1 MTRATDEQFD
11 EASFWSLEPGPGES
25 LRACLE
31 RTLRQAI
38 REGSLRAGVELPS
51 SRRLA
56 AQLGVSRGVAS
67 DAYAELEAQGYLL
80 LATRRAPVV
89 AQVPSVREPAAAT
102 HAAAVPSP
110 RFDMT
115 PTTPDVTLFPRR
127 RWAAALAAAVREA
140 PDDALDYGDPRG
152 SLLLRARLADELG
165 RTRGVI
171 CEPDQ
176 IIVVQGATQGLDLVL
191 RALRDTNAAR
201 VAVEDPSLDRQHKQI
216 RGLGLELAGQP
227 VDRDGLIVG
236 GLEADAVVVSPAHQF
251 PTGAVLSGARRR
263 ELLAWSRDCGGLIIE
278 DDYDAE
284 FRYDREPVRALQGLD
299 PDRVVYAGTTA
310 KTLAPSLRI
319 GWLIV
324 PERLVE
330 PLAALKELLDDLSPT
345 LEQIALAE
353 LIEGGHYQRHIRR
366 ARAVYRT
373 RRDRLVGALAR
384 HFPGLSVFGVA
395 AGLSV
400 MLELPAGSDDRRLE
414 RAAGQAGLRVQALS
428 RYSISGRDQHGLVI
442 GYGRLHEA
450 AVDAAVA
457 ALRRAVAPEL
467 G

>member
-1 MTRATDEQFD
+1 MTRATDERFD
-11 EASFWSLEPGPGES
+11 EASVWSLDPAPGES

-31 RTLRQAI
+31 RTLREAI

-67 DAYAELEAQGYLL
+67 DAYAELEAQGYLQV
-80 LATRRAPVV
+80 ATRRAPVV
-89 AQVPSVREPAAAT
+89 AQVPSVREAVPAARAAT
-102 HAAAVPSP
+102 SPPP

-140 PDDALDYGDPRG
+140 PADALDYGDARG

-191 RALRDTNAAR
+191 RALRDTNATR
-201 VAVEDPSLDRQHKQI
+201 IAVEDPSLGRQHKQI
-216 RGLGLELAGQP
+216 LGLGLELVGQP
-227 VDRDGLIVG
+227 VDRDGLIID
-236 GLEADAVVVSPAHQF
+236 GLDADAAVVSPAHQF

-263 ELLAWSRDCGGLIIE
+263 ELLTWSRDCGGLIIE

-299 PDRVVYAGTTA
+299 PERVVYAGTTA

-319 GWLIV
+319 GWLVV

-330 PLAALKELLDDLSPT
+330 PLAAIKELLDDLSPT
-345 LEQIALAE
+345 LEQIALAQ
-353 LIEGGHYQRHIRR
+353 LIERGHYQRHIRR
-366 ARAVYRT
+366 TRAVYRI
-373 RRDRLVGALAR
+373 RRDRLAGALAR
-384 HFPGLSVFGVA
+384 HFPELRVFGVA

-400 MLELPAGSDDRRLE
+400 MLALPAGSDDRRLE
-414 RAAGQAGLRVQALS
+414 RAAGEAGVRVEALS
-428 RYSISGRDQHGLVI
+428 RYSIHDRGRRGLVI
-442 GYGRLHEA
+442 GYGRVHESA
-450 AVDAAVA
+450 IDAAVA
-457 ALRRAVAPEL
+457 ALHRALAAEL